1 MQLDR
6 TAIVIALRTSQE
18 LLDLSLVVI
27 REFAGRFILFA
38 LIGIIP
44 FAILNAI
51 LLEPLRN
58 YDQLSLLSSSTT
70 SNQWFRFQYLWWMAL
85 LVILEAPLALLGL
98 TLALGNT
105 VFLSD
110 YSRKNWLNPIWNQS
124 GAILW
129 ILGFLRGAI
138 PALLVTAYMA
148 LNQELHRSFTM
159 IGWLSIAALLML
171 LFRGIN
177 PFAPEILALEQ
188 TKLNADPQRPN
199 AMTYS
204 KRTQWL
210 RKAQG
215 DAAGIGVTAILISV
229 AATLMLCL
237 CAAFL
242 LGVLIGTW
250 KWGWW
255 MDLIIYPIALW
266 ITAVWSTVLRFLTYM
281 NTRIRAEGWDLELKL
296 RAEAQRLSQI
306 QGAPNRG

>member
-1 MQLDR
+1 
-6 TAIVIALRTSQE
+6 
-18 LLDLSLVVI
+18 
-27 REFAGRFILFA
+27 
-38 LIGIIP
+38 
-44 FAILNAI
+44 
-51 LLEPLRN
+51 
-58 YDQLSLLSSSTT
+58 
-70 SNQWFRFQYLWWMAL
+70 
-85 LVILEAPLALLGL
+85 
-98 TLALGNT
+98 
-105 VFLSD
+105 
-110 YSRKNWLNPIWNQS
+110 
-124 GAILW
+124 
-129 ILGFLRGAI
+129 
-138 PALLVTAYMA
+138 
-148 LNQELHRSFTM
+148 M

-242 LGVLIGTW
+242 LGVLMGTW

-266 ITAVWSTVLRFLTYM
+266 ITAVWATVLRFLTYM

>member
-6 TAIVIALRTSQE
+6 TAIVIALRTPPE

-27 REFAGRFILFA
+27 REFAGRLLLFA
-38 LIGIIP
+38 LVGVIP

-51 LLEPLRN
+51 LLEPLRH
-58 YDQLSLLSSSTT
+58 YDQLSLLSASTT

-85 LVILEAPLALLGL
+85 LVMLEAPLAMLGL

-110 YSRKNWLNPIWNQS
+110 YSRRNWLNPIWIQR

-129 ILGFLRGAI
+129 ILGILRGAI

-148 LNQELHRSFTM
+148 LTPELHRSFM
-159 IGWLSIAALLML
+159 VIVWLTIAGIILL

-188 TKLNADPQRPN
+188 TKLSSDPNRPN

-210 RKAQG
+210 RKAQA
-215 DAAGIGVTAILISV
+215 DANGIGVTTILLSA

-242 LGVLIGTW
+242 LGVLVGTW

-255 MDLIIYPIALW
+255 MDLIIYPTSLWMTALW
-266 ITAVWSTVLRFLTYM
+266 TTVLRFLVYV

-296 RAEAQRLSQI
+296 RAEAQRLSEF